1 MLSFHHFFWSDAD
14 SAVLLPPI
22 SLRRRSSFSLVI
34 FMSSWLMTP
43 SWSASSSLAHWRS
56 FRLRNHLSKKKWKYG
71 GLFIMYYI
79 CVRIS
84 YLYYLF
90 LTDNQP
96 TTQRNKSIGSKRRF
110 SHLPIIL
117 HYFHIILN
125 IFYAYTLCF
134 YESFYLTFY
143 NNCKKEIFFN
153 RIAALFN

>member
-1 MLSFHHFFWSDAD
+1 
-14 SAVLLPPI
+14 
-22 SLRRRSSFSLVI
+22 
-34 FMSSWLMTP
+34 
-43 SWSASSSLAHWRS
+43 
-56 FRLRNHLSKKKWKYG
+56 
-71 GLFIMYYI
+71 MYYI

-153 RIAALFN
+153 RIAAVFN